1 MKPLP
6 TKAQIRDEMEQ
17 QRLDFLAGGGKIVN
31 IEQGVSGRLDG
42 ASLNPRPFIEHNRD
56 SRTPVS
62 DVVANIEA
70 RKKSKSA
77 TSTNRLS
84 KQPRKKMLYD
94 DFGEPLR
101 WVWSEE

>member
-17 QRLDFLAGGGKIVN
+17 QRRDFLASGGLIVN
-31 IEQGVSGRLDG
+31 IAQGVSGRLDG
-42 ASLNPRPFIEHNRD
+42 SSINPRPFIEHNRD

-62 DVVANIEA
+62 DVVASIEA
-70 RKKSKSA
+70 RKGSKSA
-77 TSTNRLS
+77 AATSRLR
-84 KQPRKKMLYD
+84 KRPHKKMLYD